1 MRINHRKITQETKN
15 HQRKEKEMKKVL
27 IAVALVASL
36 AVNAVQA
43 YAGILD
49 RGPKII
55 DGEDIV
61 MTKIIHEI

>member
-1 MRINHRKITQETKN
+1 MKACHRKMNQEIGNK
-15 HQRKEKEMKKVL
+15 QRKEKKMKKVL
-27 IAVALVASL
+27 IAVVLVASL